1 MSTFLSNQE
10 WRWCSSLCPV
20 LAILLD
26 DHDGSI
32 RWFLQGTSVLGG
44 EMWGRPQNSGRYPA
58 LKGLCWEATVSW
70 KFTLYMLEF
79 LDFLPSKTLLFRCW
93 ISSVKYLCPVPPF
106 LLLPPSHFLFNGKP
120 RMLFYRLWNYP
131 TLILTLLGFM
141 SAENHLTSKFQ
152 VSVL

>member
-10 WRWCSSLCPV
+10 WRWCFSLCPV

-44 EMWGRPQNSGRYPA
+44 EMWGRPQNGGRYPT

-79 LDFLPSKTLLFRCW
+79 LDFLPLKDL
-93 ISSVKYLCPVPPF
+93 VV
-106 LLLPPSHFLFNGKP
+106 LLLDKFCEILVSSPSLPPPPSFPFSVQWETKNAVLKALELPDSDPN
-120 RMLFYRLWNYP
+120 
-131 TLILTLLGFM
+131 
-141 SAENHLTSKFQ
+141 TSWLHVCRKSPNF
-152 VSVL
+152 